1 MAIIA
6 ARLLPAVLLLWAPS
20 SGEAPS
26 SLGTEVTPTGPAEGG
41 GLVYPLYVYPSQ
53 ASLAGIYTVSPP
65 PTAQPTELSWCST
78 CSGSYL

>member
-6 ARLLPAVLLLWAPS
+6 KLLPALLLLWAPS

-65 PTAQPTELSWCST
+65 PTANRAADGALVVQHL
-78 CSGSYL
+78 